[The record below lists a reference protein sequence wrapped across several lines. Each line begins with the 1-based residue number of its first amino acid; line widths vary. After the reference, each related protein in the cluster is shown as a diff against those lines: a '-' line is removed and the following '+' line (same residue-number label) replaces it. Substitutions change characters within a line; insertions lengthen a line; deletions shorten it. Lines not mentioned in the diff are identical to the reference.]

1 MIDFTRLPVSDVRLL
16 AVIAA
21 ALITLAKLS
30 PTDSYDKPPLVRIGS
45 GEPGVQVTSLA
56 SSPTGKHVVTTNT
69 SGRVSLRGEAG
80 GWRIERRLEFPG
92 YARSV
97 AFSPDGRALAAAG
110 LAPQICLWDM
120 RAPNREPVRSIVLP
134 IGQARCVMFSP
145 DGQLLAVTT
154 DLDGTIVV
162 WDLDIERERM
172 VLRSPSP
179 VRSAAFSP
187 DGRWLATGG
196 RDDRSILL
204 WNLKTGSREVLLADG
219 LGPAL
224 ALAFS
229 PNGALVA
236 SASRSEHHVRLWDM
250 NARRQRLVLNGH
262 ARPVNSVA
270 FSPAGSLLATAG
282 NDGMIGI
289 WEVSTGR
296 RRRNCP
302 PGRRAFWPSR
312 FPQMVGPSSWRPK
325 MTTMYDCGILP
336 NSSER
341 MSGMQRGSA
350 RSALRLIQTLYSV
363 GTLGATHR
371 PRALGAVPHAGWRC
385 RRRCVR
391 GSRRSARSDGPL
403 GLSPDAQG
411 LARCGRRLSGGISD
425 PGSPGGVDRAA
436 GEAGR
441 LAAWG
446 RRAGRPVNPSAGL
459 LESVSGKGG

>member
-162 WDLDIERERM
+162 WDLDIEREAHGLAKSLAGEKARPF
-172 VLRSPSP
+172 RQTDGGWPPGDGTIDPSSCGTSRP
-179 VRSAAFSP
+179 EVAKYCWP
-187 DGRWLATGG
+187 
-196 RDDRSILL
+196 
-204 WNLKTGSREVLLADG
+204 TGSVLPWHWPFLRT
-219 LGPAL
+219 GPWWPRPA
-224 ALAFS
+224 A
-229 PNGALVA
+229 A
-236 SASRSEHHVRLWDM
+236 STM
-250 NARRQRLVLNGH
+250 
-262 ARPVNSVA
+262 
-270 FSPAGSLLATAG
+270 FGS
-282 NDGMIGI
+282 
-289 WEVSTGR
+289 
-296 RRRNCP
+296 
-302 PGRRAFWPSR
+302 
-312 FPQMVGPSSWRPK
+312 
-325 MTTMYDCGILP
+325 
-336 NSSER
+336 
-341 MSGMQRGSA
+341 
-350 RSALRLIQTLYSV
+350 
-363 GTLGATHR
+363 GT
-371 PRALGAVPHAGWRC
+371 
-385 RRRCVR
+385 
-391 GSRRSARSDGPL
+391 
-403 GLSPDAQG
+403 
-411 LARCGRRLSGGISD
+411 
-425 PGSPGGVDRAA
+425 
-436 GEAGR
+436 
-441 LAAWG
+441 
-446 RRAGRPVNPSAGL
+446 
-459 LESVSGKGG
+459 